1 MATCPNCGSNLSC
14 GCQKRTLADGKQGCA
29 NCAGK
34 TPGVTKAPVIQPRK
48 KSPTV
53 VIEGKGLAPL
63 NVWGKER
70 YKNLNK
76 FTK

>member
-1 MATCPNCGSNLSC
+1 MATCPNCGSNLTC

-34 TPGVTKAPVIQPRK
+34 APGATKAPVIQQRK
-48 KSPTV
+48 KAPVT
-53 VIEGKGLAPL
+53 IEGKAPATL

-70 YKNLNK
+70 YKNLSK
-76 FTK
+76 FTN